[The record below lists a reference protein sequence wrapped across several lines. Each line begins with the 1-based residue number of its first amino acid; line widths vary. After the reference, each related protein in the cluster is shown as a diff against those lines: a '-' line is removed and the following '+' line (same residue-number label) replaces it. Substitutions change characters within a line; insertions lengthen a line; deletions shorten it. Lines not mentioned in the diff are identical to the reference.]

1 MKREFIEL
9 PEFLKR
15 WYEVGLTD
23 DDLIQLE
30 IYLCKNPEIGDLIQ
44 GTGGLRKLRWNLKG
58 KGKRGGIRTLYIDFA
73 YYEKIYLVTAY
84 AKTKK
89 DNITDNEK
97 KEIRKMI
104 DTLEHELRR
113 KK

>member
-15 WYEVGLTD
+15 WYEIGLT

-44 GTGGLRKLRWNLKG
+44 GTGGLRKLRW
-58 KGKRGGIRTLYIDFA
+58 
-73 YYEKIYLVTAY
+73 
-84 AKTKK
+84 
-89 DNITDNEK
+89 
-97 KEIRKMI
+97 
-104 DTLEHELRR
+104 
-113 KK
+113 

>member
-1 MKREFIEL
+1 MKGEFIEL

-15 WYEVGLTD
+15 WYEIGLTD

-30 IYLCKNPEIGDLIQ
+30 LYLCKNPEAGDLIQ
-44 GTGGLRKLRWNLKG
+44 GTGGLRKLRWSLRG

-73 YYEKIYLVTAY
+73 YYEKIYMVTVY
-84 AKTKK
+84 TKTKK
-89 DNITDNEK
+89 DSITDNEK
-97 KEIRKMI
+97 KEIRKLI
-104 DTLEHELRR
+104 DILEHELKR